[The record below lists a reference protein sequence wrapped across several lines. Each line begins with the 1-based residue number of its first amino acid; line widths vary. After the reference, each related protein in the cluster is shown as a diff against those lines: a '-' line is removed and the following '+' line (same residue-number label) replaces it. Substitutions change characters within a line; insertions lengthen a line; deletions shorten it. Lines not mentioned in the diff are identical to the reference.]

1 MLRIEPIERALPSD
15 WKRVVRDQPL
25 LAICAAAAT
34 GIYLGRHHGRRLLS
48 AFVSVGIATAVE
60 TARQRFGFSG

>member
-25 LAICAAAAT
+25 LAICAAAAA

-48 AFVSVGIATAVE
+48 AFVSVGVATAADA
-60 TARQRFGFSG
+60 ARQRFGFSG

>member
-25 LAICAAAAT
+25 LAVCAAAAA
-34 GIYLGRHHGRRLLS
+34 GIDLGRRHGRQLL
-48 AFVSVGIATAVE
+48 AAMVSVALATTVDEAK
-60 TARQRFGFSG
+60 RRFGFS